1 MGPVPHI
8 IRAFPDRSE
17 QSMTRDETQQFFDR
31 RVDAWRRHDLD
42 GLMRAHAED
51 CVLESPLAGKVTGRR
66 AIENI
71 YRAFVTS
78 FPDFTVENPQ
88 LFVDGDRAVQT
99 VTFSGTNTGGFMG
112 MAPTDKRFSFAAVL
126 ICMLRDGLIV
136 HEKRIY
142 DFTGFLLEI
151 GALRARPI

>member
-1 MGPVPHI
+1 
-8 IRAFPDRSE
+8 
-17 QSMTRDETQQFFDR
+17 MTRDEAQQFFDR
-31 RVDAWRRHDLD
+31 RVDAWRRRDIDALV
-42 GLMRAHAED
+42 RAHSED

-66 AIENI
+66 GIENI
-71 YRAFVTS
+71 YRALMTS
-78 FPDFTVENPQ
+78 FPDMTIENPE
-88 LFVDGDRAVQT
+88 LIFDGDRVVQT

-112 MAPTDKRFSFAAVL
+112 MAATGKRFSFFAVL
-126 ICMLRDGLIV
+126 ICTLRDGLIV